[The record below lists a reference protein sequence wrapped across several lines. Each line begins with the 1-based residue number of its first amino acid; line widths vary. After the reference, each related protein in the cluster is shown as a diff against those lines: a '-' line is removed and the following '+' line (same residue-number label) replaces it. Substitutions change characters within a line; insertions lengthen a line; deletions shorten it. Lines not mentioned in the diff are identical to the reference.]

1 MSVQV
6 YGCNHVAIEVSNRE
20 EAIAFYQDVF
30 GLRLLDQ
37 GEGDA
42 FFALGEHQ
50 FLALFVVPEIR
61 PDQRRHFGI
70 MVRDEEQLAQIREK
84 ITRKYGLSLIPGFRC
99 DFRDPW
105 GNQIQVVD
113 LHDES
118 LVWLLPYREVQKAGI
133 TFRGEVERVAPQGRD
148 AEEDSPSATAPPG
161 LRPEIARFA
170 LTADVVLL
178 GAREGEVAALLIQ
191 RRNPPYAGSWALPG
205 GFVEAGEEPL
215 SAAARELAEETGVA
229 GLLLWEVAIFG
240 KPGRDPRGPVVSVA
254 HVAWVDPALVD
265 AAAGSDAAAVRWFP
279 VVDLP
284 ALAFDH
290 REMIRAACRFLEEK
304 WASPQSGVVSG
315 ADRDLLRRL
324 LVRLAG

>member
-6 YGCNHVAIEVSNRE
+6 YGCNHVAIEVGSRE

-50 FLALFVVPEIR
+50 FLALFVVPEVR
-61 PDQRRHFGI
+61 PDRRRHFGI
-70 MVRDEEQLAQIREK
+70 MVRDEEQLAQVREK
-84 ITRKYGLSLIPGFRC
+84 ITRKYGLALIPGFRC

-133 TFRGEVERVAPQGRD
+133 IFRGEEDRVAPQGGRP
-148 AEEDSPSATAPPG
+148 ASPD

-170 LTADVVLL
+170 LTADVVVL
-178 GAREGEVAALLIQ
+178 GLREEEISVLLIE
-191 RRNPPYAGSWALPG
+191 RKTPPYVGSWALPG

-215 SAAARELAEETGVA
+215 RAAARELAEETEVA
-229 GLLLWEVAIFG
+229 GIPLWEVAVFG
-240 KPGRDPRGPVVSVA
+240 RSGRDPRGPVVSIV

-265 AAAGSDAAAVRWFP
+265 AAAGSDASAVRWFP

-284 ALAFDH
+284 SLAFDH
-290 REMIRAACRFLEEK
+290 REMILAACRFLGEK
-304 WASPQSGVVSG
+304 LASPQFGVVSG